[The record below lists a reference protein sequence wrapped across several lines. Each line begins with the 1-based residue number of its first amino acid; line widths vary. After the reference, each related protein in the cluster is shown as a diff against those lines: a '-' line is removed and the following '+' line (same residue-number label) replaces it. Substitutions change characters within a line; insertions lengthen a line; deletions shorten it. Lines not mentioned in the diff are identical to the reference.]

1 MDRTNK
7 KMRIPIKENYSTYH
21 KTMTMDKVIITF
33 SRNWENLSYLERW
46 KVLITIGRLCNN
58 MTHRSISNKIS
69 VGKVSNH
76 RLQCRFCTLQYLQ
89 FMTFSLILMIQI
101 YNFLKGKGKK
111 RTASNHY
118 LAQSSFRL
126 VNFLRE
132 VPGWLST
139 RRPICSTVKEKIK
152 PPVKGSLERS
162 SKIKR
167 KLSK

>member
-46 KVLITIGRLCNN
+46 KVLIAIGRLCNN

-89 FMTFSLILMIQI
+89 FMTFFFFLFPFFSLFKSII
-101 YNFLKGKGKK
+101 
-111 RTASNHY
+111 
-118 LAQSSFRL
+118 
-126 VNFLRE
+126 FLRGKE
-132 VPGWLST
+132 RKEQQALTTIMCKVPS
-139 RRPICSTVKEKIK
+139 V
-152 PPVKGSLERS
+152 
-162 SKIKR
+162 
-167 KLSK
+167 